1 MLVTRTAQARNSGTS
16 GRSDGGKSFR
26 FGLESG
32 ISSESVGNWT
42 EPYAVL
48 SLPGGTCRP
57 GRDEKLIPIPHAESV
72 IVRCDQYRVT
82 PRDGEHYVLEALRLL
97 FWLERVIVSAG
108 TPRGAILHRHVPL
121 RGWVAAATGMPEARY
136 TPDRACH
143 ELGWPNDGVRLDFS
157 IARPLAR
164 AWLVPWCERGSI
176 DLTWQQLRTVTMAG
190 AKRWAA

>member
-1 MLVTRTAQARNSGTS
+1 MLLTRTPQAGDSGTS
-16 GRSDGGKSFR
+16 GRPDGGKSL
-26 FGLESG
+26 GLALERDLSA
-32 ISSESVGNWT
+32 SSVGNWT

-48 SLPGGTCRP
+48 SLPGGMCRP
-57 GRDEKLIPIPHAESV
+57 GRDEKVIPIPHAESV

-97 FWLERVIVSAG
+97 FWLGRVTVSAS

-121 RGWVAAATGMPEARY
+121 RGWVAAATGMPEAPY
-136 TPDRACH
+136 TPDRACD
-143 ELGWPNDGVRLDFS
+143 EFGWPDDGVRLDFS

-164 AWLVPWCERGSI
+164 AGLVPWREGGRT
-176 DLTWQQLRTVTMAG
+176 DLTWQQLRTLTMAG